1 MQRFATFIL
10 IVLVILHL
18 NQNKFTFQEILRRQ
32 HLMEACH
39 GNKNDV
45 MTDITML
52 QLFYCGNIIMLRCII
67 LWCINRFRIY
77 VIAIKEH
84 SLLKNITHRFSIKVK
99 IFCIVLHIRINKVY
113 KYVLQ
118 YAKSPLSNKHKS

>member
-1 MQRFATFIL
+1 MQYITACKYMHVVHMYVCKRFATFIL

-45 MTDITML
+45 MTDIIML
-52 QLFYCGNIIMLRCII
+52 QLFYCGNIIMLRCIT
-67 LWCINRFRIY
+67 L
-77 VIAIKEH
+77 
-84 SLLKNITHRFSIKVK
+84 
-99 IFCIVLHIRINKVY
+99 
-113 KYVLQ
+113 
-118 YAKSPLSNKHKS
+118 

>member
-1 MQRFATFIL
+1 MCAYVCMQGFATFIL

-52 QLFYCGNIIMLRCII
+52 QLFYYGNIIMLRCIT
-67 LWCINRFRIY
+67 LWCIHIFI
-77 VIAIKEH
+77 IHFLEIKEH
-84 SLLKNITHRFSIKVK
+84 GLF
-99 IFCIVLHIRINKVY
+99 IVLHIQINVGI
-113 KYVLQ
+113 
-118 YAKSPLSNKHKS
+118 

>member
-1 MQRFATFIL
+1 MCAYVCMQGFATFIL

-67 LWCINRFRIY
+67 LWCINRIRIY

-84 SLLKNITHRFSIKVK
+84 SRFL
-99 IFCIVLHIRINKVY
+99 VLHIQINIGI
-113 KYVLQ
+113 
-118 YAKSPLSNKHKS
+118 

>member
-1 MQRFATFIL
+1 MCAIVCMQRFATFIL

-39 GNKNDV
+39 GNKNCV

-84 SLLKNITHRFSIKVK
+84 SRFAYTNQYRYINIFYSMQKVHK
-99 IFCIVLHIRINKVY
+99 AININHN
-113 KYVLQ
+113 LT
-118 YAKSPLSNKHKS
+118 SRTS

>member
-1 MQRFATFIL
+1 MCAYVCMQGFATFIL

-52 QLFYCGNIIMLRCII
+52 QLFYYANIIMLRCIT
-67 LWCINRFRIY
+67 LWCIHIFIIHF
-77 VIAIKEH
+77 IAIKEH
-84 SLLKNITHRFSIKVK
+84 DLFFYFDIHISIQINIGI
-99 IFCIVLHIRINKVY
+99 
-113 KYVLQ
+113 
-118 YAKSPLSNKHKS
+118 